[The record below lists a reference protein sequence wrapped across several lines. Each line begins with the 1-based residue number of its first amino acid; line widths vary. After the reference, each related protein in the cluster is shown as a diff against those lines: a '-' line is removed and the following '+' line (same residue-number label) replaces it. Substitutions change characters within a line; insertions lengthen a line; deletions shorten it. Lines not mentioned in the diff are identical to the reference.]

1 MIHLSVKLSVDPG
14 INNNFEKCI
23 MKLFNSKHKEGMSRP
38 IKNIAAMEQ
47 SDMSSWCVQWWIKT
61 SWSL

>member
-1 MIHLSVKLSVDPG
+1 MIHLSIKLSVDPG

-23 MKLFNSKHKEGMSRP
+23 MKLFNSKHKEGMRRP

-47 SDMSSWCVQWWIKT
+47 SDMSSWCVQW
-61 SWSL
+61 